1 MHSQRVLNSQRVL
14 QKVLTN
20 DSLLQGKDNVLQ
32 KDILLKDTQKDI
44 LLKDNQSHQTEQNDS
59 LLNPSAIGDNALHN
73 VENEITKSKV
83 LGFRIQAKG
92 RRGARSSKQV
102 VEYGK
107 LSFGNVNSKID
118 FGQSSFTTKRGS
130 TGVKVYVCYE

>member
-1 MHSQRVLNSQRVL
+1 LN
-14 QKVLTN
+14 
-20 DSLLQGKDNVLQ
+20 Q
-32 KDILLKDTQKDI
+32 KDILLKDALSD
-44 LLKDNQSHQTEQNDS
+44 STEQNDS

>member
-1 MHSQRVLNSQRVL
+1 L